1 MNPGRTKKIG
11 LDYFPFD
18 VDFFNDEKV
27 ICIAGEFGNKGELTI
42 IKLLC
47 AVYRNGYFIEWSESL
62 QFSLLRQLPGVSLEL
77 LNQIVNRL
85 VRWGFFDVSLLGS
98 VRVFTPTD
106 VRRSHFHYRCVC
118 VTH

>member
-1 MNPGRTKKIG
+1 MM
-11 LDYFPFD
+11 
-18 VDFFNDEKV
+18 
-27 ICIAGEFGNKGELTI
+27 
-42 IKLLC
+42 
-47 AVYRNGYFIEWSESL
+47 
-62 QFSLLRQLPGVSLEL
+62 FSALRGVSAVTVG
-77 LNQIVNRL
+77 QVITRL